1 MQTYTTNNDE
11 SYVMEVQ
18 AEERGYQA
26 WLREQKNK
34 ILAMPAHKKQAAWN
48 RIFPPYQPS
57 EVPY

>member
-1 MQTYTTNNDE
+1 MTPETINEINRE
-11 SYVMEVQ
+11 EYV
-18 AEERGYQA
+18 YQQ

-34 ILAMPAHKKQAAWN
+34 ILAMHDVKKKQAAWH